1 MISTGTSVLPFQKST
16 ESITSTSLCHRRT
29 TGRGHVYNRF
39 RFNTSSR
46 HNAPPSPDIKDERS
60 RRSSLRTSPSADMFN
75 SHYRLWLLRTIASSV
90 LLPVATTIVALRLLQ
105 RVSPSTVLGGFVKTL
120 ACAFSPVVW
129 WTLQEWLSGLEG
141 EMLVKQEGC
150 KQVPLLKGK
159 LWGSLDL
166 APRLVTASSC
176 PKHTLID
183 ALPAL

>member
-1 MISTGTSVLPFQKST
+1 
-16 ESITSTSLCHRRT
+16 
-29 TGRGHVYNRF
+29 
-39 RFNTSSR
+39 
-46 HNAPPSPDIKDERS
+46 
-60 RRSSLRTSPSADMFN
+60 MFN

-90 LLPVATTIVALRLLQ
+90 VLPVATTIVALRLLQ